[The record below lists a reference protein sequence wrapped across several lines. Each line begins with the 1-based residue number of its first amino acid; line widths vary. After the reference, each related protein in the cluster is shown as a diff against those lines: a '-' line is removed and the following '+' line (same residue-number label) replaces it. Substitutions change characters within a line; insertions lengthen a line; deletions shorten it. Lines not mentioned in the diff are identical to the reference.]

1 MLIKYLNNRF
11 IVLYFTP
18 FLLGSATVFSFQ
30 PFNFTFINFLVLPI
44 LFYLT
49 IYIKSKSK
57 STYRKKP
64 YKKNLFI
71 YGTLFGFGFY
81 LSGLYWIT
89 HSLTYDENF
98 KYLIPFVLLFLP
110 LFLSLFFSIVILIL
124 GPYLN
129 LNISS
134 ILIFSGALGLSD
146 FIRAKILTGFPW
158 NLWTYSFSWATE
170 IIQTLNL
177 VGLFAFNLIIITLF
191 TLPAVLFFKIS
202 SNKKIFLLLFGSL
215 IFFVLYIYGNYS
227 INQNN
232 IFLKTQNE
240 KFNIKVV
247 SPNFDLKYGLSIK
260 EIENRIK
267 KLAKYSEPNKKIK
280 TLFIWPEGPFSGYS
294 YQEILEFKE
303 IISKNFSENHY
314 IIFGVNRLNKEIG
327 RYYNSLLVVNN
338 QFEIIQHY
346 NKQKLVPFGEILPL
360 EKLLSSLGFKKI
372 TEGRGSFL
380 KGHKQKNLI
389 IDNLSILPL
398 ICYEVIF
405 SKLIQQANDSTNL
418 VINISEDGWFGNTIG
433 PHQHFAKGIFRA
445 IEQDSFLVRSANK
458 GISAIINNKGEVI
471 KKLNTNESG
480 NIELEVPLI
489 KSKYKNKNDLIFFIL
504 LFTYLL
510 IYKIFKKR
518 NEK

>member
-18 FLLGSATVFSFQ
+18 FLLGSVTVFSFQ

-134 ILIFSGALGLSD
+134 ILIFSGALGFSD

-158 NLWTYSFSWATE
+158 NLWTYSFSWATDV
-170 IIQTLNL
+170 IQTLNL

-191 TLPAVLFFKIS
+191 TLPAVLFFNIGTA
-202 SNKKIFLLLFGSL
+202 KKN
-215 IFFVLYIYGNYS
+215 IFFYFFYN
-227 INQNN
+227 
-232 IFLKTQNE
+232 
-240 KFNIKVV
+240 
-247 SPNFDLKYGLSIK
+247 
-260 EIENRIK
+260 
-267 KLAKYSEPNKKIK
+267 
-280 TLFIWPEGPFSGYS
+280 
-294 YQEILEFKE
+294 
-303 IISKNFSENHY
+303 
-314 IIFGVNRLNKEIG
+314 LN
-327 RYYNSLLVVNN
+327 
-338 QFEIIQHY
+338 
-346 NKQKLVPFGEILPL
+346 
-360 EKLLSSLGFKKI
+360 
-372 TEGRGSFL
+372 
-380 KGHKQKNLI
+380 
-389 IDNLSILPL
+389 
-398 ICYEVIF
+398 C
-405 SKLIQQANDSTNL
+405 
-418 VINISEDGWFGNTIG
+418 
-433 PHQHFAKGIFRA
+433 
-445 IEQDSFLVRSANK
+445 
-458 GISAIINNKGEVI
+458 
-471 KKLNTNESG
+471 
-480 NIELEVPLI
+480 
-489 KSKYKNKNDLIFFIL
+489 
-504 LFTYLL
+504 
-510 IYKIFKKR
+510 
-518 NEK
+518 